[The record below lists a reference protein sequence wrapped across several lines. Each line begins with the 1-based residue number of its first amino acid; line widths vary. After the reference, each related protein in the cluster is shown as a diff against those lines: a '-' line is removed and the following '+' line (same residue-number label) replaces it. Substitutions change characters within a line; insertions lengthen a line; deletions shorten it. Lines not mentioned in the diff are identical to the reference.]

1 MSQGQGK
8 GHGGIGPDPIQ
19 WLHDSRSINRSNDI
33 IVLGEANLSA
43 ENSGKPLGGRA
54 PSRTPLGELSA
65 PPDPIAGGKGVAAPS
80 PITPSPLSAFGPSV
94 LATH

>member
-1 MSQGQGK
+1 VLK
-8 GHGGIGPDPIQ
+8 
-19 WLHDSRSINRSNDI
+19 
-33 IVLGEANLSA
+33 IVENLWA
-43 ENSGKPLGGRA
+43 VGLRPE
-54 PSRTPLGELSA
+54 PLGELSA